1 MPSSCNLVGIH
12 PCFNR
17 SAKSTWG
24 RVHLPVAP
32 NCNIQCNYC
41 SRLFD
46 CVHESRPGV
55 TKRILEPVQAEAYL
69 DGVLQA
75 HPRISVIG
83 IAGSGDPL
91 CEPDITM
98 ETSLWVHRKHPQMLL
113 CLSTNG
119 LNAPDHVETLARLRV
134 SHVTVTV
141 NAIDPEVGQKIC
153 CWVKFQDNVLVGR
166 DAATLLWKQ
175 QETAIRLLK
184 AKGIIVKV
192 NTVLIPRFNLHEV
205 TRIAKI
211 ASTMNV
217 DLMNCI
223 PLIPVAGTPFEN
235 LEDLPQGDINEIRH
249 SAGRFI
255 PQMTHCV
262 RCGADASG
270 LLEQVSGHVQAK
282 AFPDRRDAVSDPAME
297 SMQRRCAT
305 SYLRKGATR

>member
-1 MPSSCNLVGIH
+1 MPSSCNLAANH

-55 TKRILEPVQAEAYL
+55 TRRIMQPVQAEAYL
-69 DGVLQA
+69 DDVLKA
-75 HPRISVIG
+75 HPRISVVG
-83 IAGSGDPL
+83 IAGPGDPL
-91 CEPDITM
+91 CDPDITM
-98 ETSLWVHRKHPQMLL
+98 ETILRVHRKHPQLLL

-119 LNAPDHVETLARLRV
+119 LNAPDHVETLARLGV

-153 CWVKFQDNVLVGR
+153 RWVEFHGNVLWGM
-166 DAATLLWKQ
+166 DAARLLWKQ

-184 AKGIIVKV
+184 AKGIVVKV
-192 NTVLIPRFNLHEV
+192 NTVLIPGFNLQEV
-205 TRIAKI
+205 TQIAKM
-211 ASTMNV
+211 ASAINV

-235 LEDLPQGDINEIRH
+235 LGELPQGDINAIRH
-249 SAGRFI
+249 AAGIFI

-262 RCGADASG
+262 RCRADASG
-270 LLEQVSGHVQAK
+270 LLEQVSGHVQVK
-282 AFPDRRDAVSDPAME
+282 ALPCRPAAVSNPAIE
-297 SMQRRCAT
+297 SMHRQCAT
-305 SYLRKGATR
+305 SG

>member
-1 MPSSCNLVGIH
+1 MPNSCNLAESH

-55 TKRILEPVQAEAYL
+55 TKKILEPVQAEAYL
-69 DGVLQA
+69 DDVLQA

-83 IAGSGDPL
+83 IAGPGDPL
-91 CEPDITM
+91 CDPDITV
-98 ETSLWVHRKHPQMLL
+98 ETISRVHRKHPQLLL

-119 LNAPDHVETLARLRV
+119 LNAPDHVETLARLGV

-153 CWVKFQDNVLVGR
+153 RWVKFQDNVLVGR

-184 AKGIIVKV
+184 AKGITVKV
-192 NTVLIPRFNLHEV
+192 NTVLIPGFNLHEV

-211 ASTMNV
+211 AATMDV

-235 LEDLPQGDINEIRH
+235 LEELPQGDINEIRH
-249 SAGRFI
+249 SAGRFL

-262 RCGADASG
+262 RCRADASG
-270 LLEQVSGHVQAK
+270 LLEQVSGHAQPKVLLDSHN
-282 AFPDRRDAVSDPAME
+282 AFSCSAREFMHP
-297 SMQRRCAT
+297 
-305 SYLRKGATR
+305 